1 MALNKLYRE
10 ATRFDPTGRV
20 RLVHVDAQDIEPGD
34 GAIGGGH
41 HYFHYNF
48 IPHDERDIY
57 AATNQVTSIA
67 TLAAAQL
74 NRMTAVNNGNSV
86 TFTSTAEDASF
97 VIPVNVPGGTFT
109 HIRIEARWVTPP
121 AAQDTGYQV
130 YYTTPNHGQ
139 SAQFYKAGARNNAAT
154 DIGGGWVA
162 FDIDMTVLT
171 AGGSDW
177 VSSQIQTVRFDMWA
191 NATGAL
197 EVRAIDFMNRDQ
209 NAVDEGKL
217 GPKSIFFGGQQ
228 YDFWPF
234 EVSGLGMS
242 TGQPAEPSFNVA
254 DIGGVITRLSLNHEQ
269 LLGAKVEIIDT
280 FAKFLDNGS
289 EPDPEQKMVQTFY
302 IDSQP
307 GRNPGKTVTF
317 TLVSPTDLEGMV
329 VPRRQIMNMCEW
341 AMTGKYASGD
351 GCTWNLLAPGI
362 KYYDD
367 RGNEVI
373 AMEQDRCGGY
383 MTDCLLRFGQGH
395 DNPKSADLDYGGFP
409 GSQLIGK

>member
-48 IPHDERDIY
+48 IPHTPE
-57 AATNQVTSIA
+57 
-67 TLAAAQL
+67 
-74 NRMTAVNNGNSV
+74 
-86 TFTSTAEDASF
+86 E
-97 VIPVNVPGGTFT
+97 
-109 HIRIEARWVTPP
+109 IEA
-121 AAQDTGYQV
+121 
-130 YYTTPNHGQ
+130 
-139 SAQFYKAGARNNAAT
+139 
-154 DIGGGWVA
+154 
-162 FDIDMTVLT
+162 
-171 AGGSDW
+171 AGG
-177 VSSQIQTVRFDMWA
+177 
-191 NATGAL
+191 
-197 EVRAIDFMNRDQ
+197 
-209 NAVDEGKL
+209 DETKL